1 MALKDILLNLPE
13 VAGPTQ
19 KKLGFKEKLKW
30 TLLVLVLFFIM
41 GIIPLFGLGDNAL
54 AQFEYLSIILGAE
67 FGSIISLGIG
77 PLVTASIVLQLL
89 NGAGI
94 FSFDTKTPE
103 GKRMFQ
109 GTQKIVSI
117 FFIVFEAGIYV
128 LMGGLSP
135 GTLYN
140 AATHQFTS
148 QVIAGTTIALSASMI
163 LTLKLLL
170 ILQLSIGGLIVMFMD
185 EIISKWGFG
194 SGISLF
200 IVAGVSK
207 SLFVRAFSWMS
218 GPESLGGE
226 FAYASGKIPQFF
238 QALYN
243 GDPQT
248 ALTAAALVITTVI
261 VFCMAVYLQS
271 MKIEIPLSFGR
282 IRGHG
287 IRWPL
292 SFAYASNIPVIL
304 ISAFLANL
312 QLWARLL
319 QNWGHPILGEMSAS
333 GSPISGIISWIAVP
347 GGQNG
352 LVGLILTQGTL
363 FIGSRPYVQAV
374 VYMLILVL
382 GSIVFSYFWVQTAGM
397 DAKSQAKNMIN
408 SGLQIPGFRK
418 DERILER
425 LLERYITPLTIMGGA
440 AIGLLASVAD
450 VLGALTQGTSL
461 LLSVMI
467 VYRLYEEIAKE
478 HMVDMHPALRK
489 VME

>member
-19 KKLGFKEKLKW
+19 KKLGFQEKLKW
-30 TLLVLVLFFIM
+30 TLLILVLFFIM

-77 PLVTASIVLQLL
+77 PLVTSSIVLQLL
-89 NGAGI
+89 NGAGL

-109 GTQKIVSI
+109 GTQKLLSL
-117 FFIVFEAGIYV
+117 FFIVFEAIIYV

-135 GTLYN
+135 GAFFNPVTG
-140 AATHQFTS
+140 QFTA
-148 QVIAGTTIALSASMI
+148 QGIAGTTIALSASMV
-163 LTLKLLL
+163 LSLKLIL
-170 ILQLSIGGLIVMFMD
+170 IVQLCIGGLLIMFMD

-207 SLFVRAFSWMS
+207 SLFVRAFSWVS
-218 GPESLGGE
+218 GPDSVAGG

-243 GDPQT
+243 GEPRV
-248 ALTAAALVITTVI
+248 ALAAAALVFTTVI
-261 VFCMAVYLQS
+261 VFCMAVYLQG

-292 SFAYASNIPVIL
+292 SFTYASNIPVIL
-304 ISAFLANL
+304 ISALLANM

-319 QNWGHPILGEMSAS
+319 QNWGHPILGQMDPS
-333 GSPISGIISWIAVP
+333 GVPLSGIVSWVAPP
-347 GGQNG
+347 GGMNG
-352 LVGLILTQGTL
+352 LTGLIITQGTV
-363 FIGSRPYVQAV
+363 FIGARPYVQAL
-374 VYMLILVL
+374 VYMILIIV
-382 GSIVFSYFWVQTAGM
+382 GATVFSYFWVQTAGM
-397 DAKSQAKNMIN
+397 DAKSQAKNMVS

-440 AIGLLASVAD
+440 TIGFLAAIAD
-450 VLGALTQGTSL
+450 VLGSLTQGTSL

-467 VYRLYEEIAKE
+467 IYKLYEEIAKE
-478 HMVDMHPALRK
+478 HMMDMHPTLRK
-489 VME
+489 FME